1 MNLPF
6 YIAKRYLF
14 SKKSHNAIN
23 IISLISV
30 CGIAIATLA
39 LVCTLSV
46 FNGFSR
52 LVSNSYSIFDP
63 DLQIT
68 AVKGKVFDPNT
79 PQIEKIRNLEHIAI
93 VSESIQEN
101 ALVKNED
108 KQSPVLVKGVSPEF
122 LQMIDPN
129 KFIVDGRFVLHE
141 EDVQF
146 CITGVTL
153 AIKLGLR
160 SNAIFPIE
168 LYSPKRNIKIN
179 LANPASAFTKASVY
193 PSALFALNQP
203 KYDDQMMIVSLELAR
218 DLFQYETQVSTLDI
232 KLKDNTKTASVK
244 KEIKYIL
251 GNDFYVKD
259 QFEQQA
265 DAYRMINLEKWVTFL
280 ILSFILMIAA
290 FNIVGSL
297 SMLIL
302 EKKND
307 IYILRNLGASNK
319 LIIKIF
325 LLEGWLISLIGSLSG
340 LILGIILCL
349 LQQHLGIIKLG
360 HSPGMFIIDA
370 YPVYVKTTD
379 ILFIFITVITISFAI
394 VLYPINALKKNL
406 KS

>member
-146 CITGVTL
+146 CITGITL

>member
-79 PQIEKIRNLEHIAI
+79 PQIEKIRNLEHIAN

-146 CITGVTL
+146 CITGITV